1 MPQYFQVFKLSQAL
15 LYKAFTY
22 VNFLKF
28 LKLSSL
34 CCEMPRVCCSIFND
48 CWRWGDLQFLGIF
61 LSEFLLCPNFWF
73 RFPGPWSCFLQ
84 LVPWTDTSVSP
95 LFPPW
100 ITNIRLLGT
109 VDIGW
114 RFGDDH
120 ESPGYCLEQE
130 HPLHEE
136 FLLIIFPSLKL
147 GFILDI
153 SLYHSLYAIHQE
165 ILLVFTFK
173 IYKAQTFLKT
183 DVFQVPKTMSGIKQV
198 LKNYLLSK
206 WRKCA

>member
-1 MPQYFQVFKLSQAL
+1 
-15 LYKAFTY
+15 
-22 VNFLKF
+22 
-28 LKLSSL
+28 
-34 CCEMPRVCCSIFND
+34 MPRVCCSIFND

-61 LSEFLLCPNFWF
+61 LSEFLLYPNFWF

-84 LVPWTDTSVSP
+84 FVPWTDTSVSP

-114 RFGDDH
+114 RFADNQV
-120 ESPGYCLEQE
+120 SPGYCLEQE
-130 HPLHEE
+130 HPLHEQ

-206 WRKCA
+206 WKCA